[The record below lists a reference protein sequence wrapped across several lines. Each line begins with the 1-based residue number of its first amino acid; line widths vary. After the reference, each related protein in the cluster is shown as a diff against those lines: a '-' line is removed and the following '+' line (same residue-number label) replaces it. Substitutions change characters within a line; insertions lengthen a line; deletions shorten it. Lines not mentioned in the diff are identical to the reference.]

1 MSRQL
6 HLARATLLPRR
17 PRGELGPLDT
27 SVTRMRVLPTDLD
40 LYGHVNNGTYL
51 QMMDVARSNYLADV
65 RAFRR
70 LVQLRWYPV
79 VAASTVTYRR
89 SLLLGQRFELR
100 TRVLGWDERVAYLEQ
115 EFVRGGERVARGI
128 VAGRFL
134 TRRTHERVPATR
146 VVETLWPELEQ
157 PELPAD
163 VAAWARAFGVA
174 FRVAG

>member
-1 MSRQL
+1 MVS
-6 HLARATLLPRR
+6 TVFPRR
-17 PRGELGPLDT
+17 PRGDLGPLDV
-27 SVTRMRVLPTDLD
+27 SVTRMRVGPTDLD
-40 LYGHVNNGTYL
+40 MYGHVNNGTYL

-100 TRVLGWDERVAYLEQ
+100 TRVVGWDERVVFLEQ
-115 EFVRGGERVARGI
+115 EFVRDGDRIARGI

-134 TRRTHERVPATR
+134 ARGTHERVAATH
-146 VVETLWPELEQ
+146 VVETLWPGLEP
-157 PELPAD
+157 PEIPAD
-163 VAAWARAFGVA
+163 VATWARAFGVA